1 MEEKQTVD
9 TNTSQPLLQSNI
21 GKLNLYSLSFF
32 TENFETKMFY
42 IINNYLIFSS
52 IYDMSYIL
60 GVFCQ

>member
-32 TENFETKMFY
+32 TENFETKMFH
-42 IINNYLIFSS
+42 IINNYLIFGSKRKWN
-52 IYDMSYIL
+52 Y
-60 GVFCQ
+60 